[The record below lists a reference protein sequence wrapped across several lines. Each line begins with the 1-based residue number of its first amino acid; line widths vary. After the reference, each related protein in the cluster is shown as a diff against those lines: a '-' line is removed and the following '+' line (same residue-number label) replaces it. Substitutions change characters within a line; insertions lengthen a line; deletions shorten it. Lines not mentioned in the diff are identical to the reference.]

1 MFPAKMTES
10 LQGERE
16 RDVAASGPS
25 QKDSP
30 HDGISVP
37 KNVARLMMLV
47 NAAVWGSGYTMLKHV
62 QDVMTSQWMMFFR
75 MSASTV
81 LMALVFLPRLRR
93 IGMRRYIAPGCMLAL
108 TYWLGFMF
116 QLKGLETTSP
126 GRNSFFTD
134 TYCVMVPFVLWALT
148 RKRPGAQH
156 IVAALVCALGIG
168 LVSLSGTGGAELA
181 GVGFGDAM
189 TIVGAL
195 FFAVNLVVVGMMG
208 RKFDA
213 VALMLSEFAWCALF
227 FGVGAVLFDG
237 APSAAWMRADVVL
250 CLAYLV
256 VGSTIIAQI
265 FQTIAVQNLP
275 ATEGSVILSTECIF
289 AMMVSVIFA
298 GEQLT
303 VPSVCGFAVIFG
315 AILLSEVQ
323 FPMRR
328 KTK

>member
-1 MFPAKMTES
+1 MAES
-10 LQGERE
+10 LQKTRTNGG
-16 RDVAASGPS
+16 DASDR
-25 QKDSP
+25 KDPP
-30 HDGISVP
+30 HEGMSVP

-62 QDVMTSQWMMFFR
+62 QGVMTTQWMMFFR
-75 MSASTV
+75 MTASVV
-81 LMALVFLPRLRR
+81 LMALVFLPHLRK
-93 IGMRRYIAPGCMLAL
+93 ISMGRYIVPGFTLAL

-148 RKRPGAQH
+148 RRRPSMQH
-156 IVAALVCALGIG
+156 IVAALVCAFGIG
-168 LVSLSGTGGAELA
+168 LVSLSGGGAELA
-181 GVGFGDAM
+181 GMGFGDAM

-195 FFAVNLVVVGMMG
+195 FFAMNLVVVGMMG

-213 VALMLSEFAWCALF
+213 VALMLMEFAWCAVF
-227 FGVGAVLFDG
+227 FGAGAALFDG
-237 APSAAWMRADVVL
+237 APSASWMRLDVVL

-256 VGSTIIAQI
+256 IGSTIIAQI

-289 AMMVSVIFA
+289 AMVIAVIFT
-298 GEQLT
+298 GERLT

-323 FPMRR
+323 LPGRR
-328 KTK
+328 KAE